1 MESVRETDRQTQRQT
16 DRHRTTQRERERER
30 ERESLKLF
38 DGRNVSL
45 HVHVEDKR
53 NVSSDR

>member
-1 MESVRETDRQTQRQT
+1 MVLGE
-16 DRHRTTQRERERER
+16 RERERERDR